1 MELSKTEGHNNI
13 LDGIMEL
20 LIKSEIFPE
29 NTLEYFDI
37 SKESIFEALNN
48 PLKVEKNKIDKI
60 GSYIHIFCK
69 FNVFESKTVNV
80 FYLNIVFNDY
90 VDKTVSMW

>member
-1 MELSKTEGHNNI
+1 MYCSYPTPILGHV
-13 LDGIMEL
+13 EYL
-20 LIKSEIFPE
+20 LVVSGFRLIF
-29 NTLEYFDI
+29 I